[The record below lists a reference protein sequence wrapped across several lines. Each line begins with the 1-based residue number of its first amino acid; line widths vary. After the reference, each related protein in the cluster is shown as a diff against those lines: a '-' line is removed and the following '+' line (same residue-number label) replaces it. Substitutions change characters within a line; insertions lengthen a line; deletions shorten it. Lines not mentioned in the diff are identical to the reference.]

1 MKFVALEALRFAGMV
16 AFFAVPLVALHLFN
30 EADKDA
36 EIYPHSGSC
45 PDSPSCYADMEGGVK

>member
-1 MKFVALEALRFAGMV
+1 MNTFVLEALRFAGMV

-36 EIYPHSGSC
+36 EIYPYSGFC
-45 PDSPSCYADMEGGVK
+45 PDCPVHTEGGAM